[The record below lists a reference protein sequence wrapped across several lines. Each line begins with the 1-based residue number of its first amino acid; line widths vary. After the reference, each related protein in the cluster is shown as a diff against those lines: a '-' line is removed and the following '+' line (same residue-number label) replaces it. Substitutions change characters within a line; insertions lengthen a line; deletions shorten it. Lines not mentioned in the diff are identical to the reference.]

1 MMQGRS
7 STSHRQLLPGEA
19 VMLEKAMKR
28 RSTAR
33 ILVGHTAWLTL
44 HAVGEHEHVAFVKDI
59 SERGIFFYSDFGPS
73 VGDEVYF
80 VVEYLS
86 GQNRVRFHLN
96 GRVARVEQAGPDSAH
111 GIAISFYSQRD
122 EVPIS
127 PVVVRA
133 I

>member
-1 MMQGRS
+1 MRIWDVPELRTAIQAPHVFPPTI
-7 STSHRQLLPGEA
+7 TSRAWHFSLP
-19 VMLEKAMKR
+19 R
-28 RSTAR
+28 
-33 ILVGHTAWLTL
+33 
-44 HAVGEHEHVAFVKDI
+44 KDI

-86 GQNRVRFHLN
+86 GQNRVRFPLN
-96 GRVARVEQAGPDSAH
+96 GRVARVEQAEPGSAH

-122 EVPIS
+122 EVPTS
-127 PVVVRA
+127 PVVARA